1 MDGSIKKRLEDVK
14 AALDKAKQ
22 KREELRRQ
30 RQQQSPLSQSPEQKQ
45 EQQQEQQPQRPQLEE
60 PRRKQLSRV
69 MSIRFT
75 RLEQYLDEEESTP
88 SHTPTPTSPA
98 STPTTPH
105 SAPTSPSPLSLS
117 SPSPSHRHSTAKQ
130 LFRELMDDSNLGQR
144 FQEKEEKVEAAMADD
159 RWTKNSGQFF
169 ATIRRVPRGEAA
181 NQTRSPR
188 SGDLPASQREFLE
201 SIGKRR
207 PSVQR
212 AGTAELFSSPTQ
224 QPLSASAESL
234 PTSKPK
240 AATLRGSKSSDTQS
254 TSPRKDSTPSTQPP
268 SPRTA
273 VNWNNPDPH
282 ALKQVVR
289 VQAFIRR
296 HRAKKR
302 EF

>member
-1 MDGSIKKRLEDVK
+1 
-14 AALDKAKQ
+14 
-22 KREELRRQ
+22 
-30 RQQQSPLSQSPEQKQ
+30 
-45 EQQQEQQPQRPQLEE
+45 
-60 PRRKQLSRV
+60 

-169 ATIRRVPRGEAA
+169 ATIRRVPRGEPA

-207 PSVQR
+207 PSFQR
-212 AGTAELFSSPTQ
+212 GGTAELFSPPTSPRTQQVSQDSQQPQ

-234 PTSKPK
+234 STSKPK
-240 AATLRGSKSSDTQS
+240 AATLRGSKSSDTQP
-254 TSPRKDSTPSTQPP
+254 TSPRKDAPSTQPP
-268 SPRTA
+268 SPRTT

-282 ALKQVVR
+282 TLKKVVR